1 MGRIF
6 RLTDD
11 PPNELRG
18 FSYAY
23 VSNSG
28 ENKEYVVASWSP
40 HFRRLALSRMPY
52 RSACPSFC

>member
-28 ENKEYVVASWSP
+28 ENKRICCCIMEP
-40 HFRRLALSRMPY
+40 TFQALSFKQN
-52 RSACPSFC
+52 AV